1 MEFAANIRDNYL
13 PFHKGFL
20 ELIEKLYAERPSN
33 DDSSGTLNDAL
44 LNLDKDDRKYLSKI
58 NELEKH

>member
-20 ELIEKLYAERPSN
+20 ELIEKLYAERSD
-33 DDSSGTLNDAL
+33 DDSSKTSNNVL
-44 LNLDKDDRKYLSKI
+44 LDLDKDDRRYLFEFNKI
-58 NELEKH
+58 EKL